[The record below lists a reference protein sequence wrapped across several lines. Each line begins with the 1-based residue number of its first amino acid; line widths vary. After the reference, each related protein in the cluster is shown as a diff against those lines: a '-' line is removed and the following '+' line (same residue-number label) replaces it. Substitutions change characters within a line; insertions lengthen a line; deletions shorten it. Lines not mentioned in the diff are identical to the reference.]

1 MESKNPRPW
10 HRAPAH
16 RPAKADGGSSGR
28 TGGSRGK
35 LCLGPSGEP
44 MPNNRPPGDA
54 ADARSRSK
62 DGRGDLRARY
72 RAFNLRSADCLG
84 IHENGRFG
92 SSGISENGRSELQEA
107 ETPQKWIPPPE
118 GAYKINIDGTYAL
131 GSLGNSIA
139 RICRDSGGRMVGG
152 TAESVR
158 ASSPL
163 MAETLALWE
172 AITSSFLNRNFRHLN
187 F

>member
-92 SSGISENGRSELQEA
+92 SSGISENGRF
-107 ETPQKWIPPPE
+107 
-118 GAYKINIDGTYAL
+118 

-152 TAESVR
+152 TTESVR